1 MTTTRASEDHQLE
14 DSSRLSRRS
23 QRPLQQ
29 LLLKL
34 NPRRLLSGS
43 KHKDDK
49 DIDKDKPTQK
59 IPIRYSYLALFRP
72 LQQDLESKFLLCG
85 AIVLAIAAGVPLP
98 INGIILARIID
109 TFPPS
114 EEEVKRRITELLG
127 VAVAYFL
134 LTWGWA
140 FCWGIVGARISRGL
154 RIQLV
159 DRALGLDQ
167 TYYEMECPDITS
179 RLTVDAQTVQ
189 AGTAEK
195 VGIFIQSC
203 SYFVVVFIVAFFLNP
218 KLAGI
223 LFAAVLP
230 PLALVVVTGT
240 SFLSNYSQEASER
253 TTSAA
258 SVAESAIKAVQ
269 VVQAFD
275 AFDSLTG
282 DHRNHLDVA
291 RRAGVKKA
299 VAGAVLLGSIFF
311 IAYAANALAF
321 WQGAR
326 FVRDSMG
333 QGSAG
338 TVYSVVFLIIDAS
351 LVMGAAGP
359 FIQSFSHA
367 ASAGSR
373 ILSLIDHPGL
383 PIDVYS
389 KEGHQADG
397 ETFGPDKKIVFS
409 DVSFAYPARSMETV
423 LASASFSIETGSTVG
438 IVGASGSGKSTI
450 AALLLRLYD
459 PTQGSITVDGHAI
472 PDYNLASLRNQI
484 ALVDQDPAIF
494 SGTVYS
500 NIRDGYKGP
509 ELSEDEMRGR
519 CVEAAKAADAWSFI
533 QALPEGLDTWLG
545 EPTGTKVSGGQKQ
558 RLCLARA
565 LVGDPPLLI
574 LDEATSALD
583 TISEASILEALDT
596 TRSMGNRTTIMIAHR
611 LASVRSAD
619 KIIVM
624 GKGRILEQGKHEELM
639 QREGGAYR
647 QLVEAQRLTS
657 DSSNHASVSSK
668 SEAISEES
676 HGGKEEVDT
685 YTDTSGNSSLEGVKK
700 PFGTFT
706 IVERCL
712 ALSRPRVF
720 FTILALVG
728 SLTTGALIL
737 GESIIFGNLIQLLN
751 GNVSSSRVDFFC
763 LMFFVVAIAALLGHV
778 TSGSCFG
785 IVSEHLILRT
795 RDISLGTIL
804 RQDMDW
810 FLQPGRSASALTS
823 VISMDAGH
831 LSGLSGVIIG
841 TTVSALVSVVGGA
854 ILAHVVAWKIAIV
867 LFACSPVVV
876 LAGFLRL
883 RVLAKVEEKNQHAY
897 TEAASLASEA
907 CSNIRTVAALGT
919 EKLTSERFY
928 AAVGKSQKET
938 FKGTAFGNLILA
950 FAFAITL
957 FVYALAYWWGAK
969 NVRSGEYTSRQFF
982 TVMPAILAAAQV
994 TGQVFSLAPDIA
1006 RAKGAASRVF
1016 ALHDQKPTI
1025 DTQSSCPSAT
1035 TTPPLSS
1042 PSTPSSTSLASSQ
1055 DSSQE
1060 KASPIGAIT
1069 FRNVS
1074 LTYATRPSAPAIVN
1088 LNLAIRAGETVAL
1101 VGRSGAGKSSAISLI
1116 ERFYDPTSGSILL
1129 DGVDI
1134 KSVPVSEHRARIS
1147 LVAQDP
1153 DLFAGSVAF
1162 NVGIGARPG
1171 HVASIEEVVA
1181 ACKAVGI
1188 HEFISSLPDGYST
1201 QCGTNG
1207 SQLSGGQK
1215 QRVAIA
1221 RAYIRNPEILLLD
1234 EASSALDSHSEA
1246 QIQEAISKASRQRTT
1261 IMIAHRLTSVQ
1272 RADRILVFDQGRVV
1286 EEGRHEELVRMGG
1299 IYEQMVKAQ
1308 SL

>member
-1 MTTTRASEDHQLE
+1 MTTTRASEEHQLE
-14 DSSRLSRRS
+14 DSSRFTRWP

-34 NPRRLLSGS
+34 NPRRFLSGS
-43 KHKDDK
+43 KHKHKGKDNDK
-49 DIDKDKPTQK
+49 DRPAQK
-59 IPIRYSYLALFRP
+59 IQIRFSYLALFRP
-72 LQQDLESKFLLCG
+72 MQQDLESKFLLFA
-85 AIVLAIAAGVPLP
+85 AIVLAIAAGAPLP
-98 INGIILARIID
+98 INGVILARIID
-109 TFPPS
+109 AFPPS
-114 EEEVKRRITELLG
+114 EEEVKHRVTQLLG

-195 VGIFIQSC
+195 VGFFIQSC
-203 SYFVVVFIVAFFLNP
+203 SYFAAVFIVAFYLNA

-223 LFAAVLP
+223 LFAAVIP
-230 PLALVVVTGT
+230 SLALVVVTGT
-240 SFLSNYSQEASER
+240 SVLSRYSQEASER

-258 SVAESAIKAVQ
+258 SIAESAIKAVQ

-326 FVRDSMG
+326 LVRDSMG

-338 TVYSVVFLIIDAS
+338 TVFAIVFLIVDAS

-359 FIQSFSHA
+359 YIQSFSHA

-373 ILSLIDHPGL
+373 ILNLIDHPDL

-459 PTQGSITVDGHAI
+459 PTQGSITVDGRAI
-472 PDYNLASLRNQI
+472 PDYNLASLRRQI

-494 SGTVYS
+494 SGT
-500 NIRDGYKGP
+500 
-509 ELSEDEMRGR
+509 MRGR

-657 DSSNHASVSSK
+657 DSSNDSSVSSK
-668 SEAISEES
+668 SEAIPGES
-676 HGGKEEVDT
+676 HGGKEEVVT
-685 YTDTSGNSSLEGVKK
+685 YSDKPENSSLEGVKE

-712 ALSRPRVF
+712 ALSRSRVF

-728 SLTTGALIL
+728 SVTTGALVL

-763 LMFFVVAIAALLGHV
+763 LMFFVVAIAALLGHA

-785 IVSEHLILRT
+785 IVSEHLIFRT

-854 ILAHVVAWKIAIV
+854 VLAHVVAWKIAIV

-928 AAVGKSQKET
+928 AAIGKFQKET

-950 FAFAITL
+950 FALAITL

-969 NVRSGEYTSRQFF
+969 HVRSGEYTSLQFF
-982 TVMPAILAAAQV
+982 IVMPAILAAAQAA
-994 TGQVFSLAPDIA
+994 GQIFSLAPDIA

-1025 DTQSSCPSAT
+1025 DTQSSSPSGT
-1035 TTPPLSS
+1035 TTLPPIS
-1042 PSTPSSTSLASSQ
+1042 PSTTSSTSLSS
-1055 DSSQE
+1055 SRE
-1060 KASPIGAIT
+1060 KASPTGAIT

-1074 LTYATRPSAPAIVN
+1074 LTYATRPSAPAIAN

-1153 DLFAGSVAF
+1153 DLFAGTVAF

-1171 HVASIEEVVA
+1171 HVASIEEVIA

-1286 EEGRHEELVRMGG
+1286 EEGRHEELVKMGG

-1308 SL
+1308 TLG